1 VCVAFRRGCLVLLK
15 EEKACSPL
23 LTMDSTGSSSGKPEK
38 KDKKDKKEKKDK
50 SEKKDKKD
58 KKDVAPTAADAPA
71 PAPSAAVPVV
81 AAATAAAATSAAP
94 ADTGS
99 EATSE
104 ATGVAEEE
112 EPSIVDV
119 IVDQI
124 KDLLVDE
131 EEEEKKAQEKA
142 KVQNGPCI
150 TVQIHNATGLMD
162 AQVFGAQVPLATQT
176 CHQQG
181 RRSHV
186 AGLLLQDPYIQVSFA
201 DVTEKSEYVWGGG
214 TEPVWGEEKEEILV
228 LPINKGAKAQG
239 TGAFRCTLFG
249 TQRPTLTAPAPRS
262 AWRSGHGRRGHGPD

>member
-1 VCVAFRRGCLVLLK
+1 MYSRLLDN
-15 EEKACSPL
+15 
-23 LTMDSTGSSSGKPEK
+23 MDSTGSSSGKPEK

-81 AAATAAAATSAAP
+81 AAATAAAATSAA

-104 ATGVAEEE
+104 ATAEGGVAEEE